1 MSNNKNYSHTKRQT
15 LSSKNRKP
23 SPNLPTPIKPF
34 LHLQPSS
41 LPHNATHI
49 SPNVASNPSSL
60 KHFPKILC
68 NINVSY
74 SYSPVVYKTQV
85 SSSIIDSSHISLND
99 ILQELDTQINLEHF
113 QISYQDMEHDNSYI
127 YCGTFPLTTQ
137 VPFPCDTTSYSAV
150 EVNIKLRQIFNRDN
164 LLRMEFIEE
173 DNENGDEPVPQ
184 REEEGNG
191 ANKNKRA
198 KERKIGYIIK
208 TVYMW
213 RKMYC
218 GFIDDKGKHVK
229 LNLEEAADKI
239 GISKKS
245 LDDYLIQLRMG
256 KMLGFNFNEHK
267 NDKVGVL
274 RTYIKKNKSALKKI
288 KEVGEVVE

>member
-1 MSNNKNYSHTKRQT
+1 MSNNKNYSHPKLQQTSSFKKRK
-15 LSSKNRKP
+15 L
-23 SPNLPTPIKPF
+23 SPNHPTF
-34 LHLQPSS
+34 HLQQQPF
-41 LPHNATHI
+41 PHNPTNI
-49 SPNVASNPSSL
+49 SSTLTTTPPLSL
-60 KHFPKILC
+60 NKHSPKILC
-68 NINVSY
+68 NITVSY
-74 SYSPVVYKTQV
+74 SYSPVTYKTQL
-85 SSSIIDSSHISLND
+85 SSTLIDASHISLND
-99 ILQELDTQINLEHF
+99 IINELSTQINLEHF
-113 QISYQDMEHDNSYI
+113 QITYHNITHNTFI

-137 VPFPCDTTSYSAV
+137 IPFPCSNITTTTT
-150 EVNIKLRQIFNRDN
+150 ETNVNVHIKLRQIFNRDN

-191 ANKNKRA
+191 NNKNKRA

-218 GFIDDKGKHVK
+218 GFTDDKGKHVK

-274 RTYIKKNKSALKKI
+274 RTYIKKNKGALKKM
-288 KEVGEVVE
+288 KDVGE

>member
-1 MSNNKNYSHTKRQT
+1 MSNNKNYSHSKRQQT
-15 LSSKNRKP
+15 SSFKKRKP
-23 SPNLPTPIKPF
+23 SLNHPTF
-34 LHLQPSS
+34 HLQQQPF
-41 LPHNATHI
+41 PHNSTNI
-49 SPNVASNPSSL
+49 FSTLPITQPSNPL
-60 KHFPKILC
+60 PLNKHSPKIQC
-68 NINVSY
+68 NITVTY
-74 SYSPVVYKTQV
+74 SYSPVTYKTQL
-85 SSSIIDSSHISLND
+85 SSTLIDASHISLND
-99 ILQELDTQINLEHF
+99 IINELSAQINLEHF
-113 QISYQDMEHDNSYI
+113 QITYHSTTHNTFI
-127 YCGTFPLTTQ
+127 YCGTYPLTTQ
-137 VPFPCDTTSYSAV
+137 IPFPCSSNTTTT
-150 EVNIKLRQIFNRDN
+150 ETNVNVHIKLRQIFNRDN

-191 ANKNKRA
+191 NNKNKRA

-274 RTYIKKNKSALKKI
+274 RTYIKKNKNALKKI
-288 KEVGEVVE
+288 KEVVD

>member
-1 MSNNKNYSHTKRQT
+1 MSNNKNYSHSKRQT
-15 LSSKNRKP
+15 SSLKKRKP
-23 SPNLPTPIKPF
+23 SPNLPTPNKQS
-34 LHLQPSS
+34 LHVQSS
-41 LPHNATHI
+41 SIPHNSNYI
-49 SPNVASNPSSL
+49 SSNITTNPISNPLSL
-60 KHFPKILC
+60 KHLPKILC

-74 SYSPVVYKTQV
+74 SYSPVIYKTQI
-85 SSSIIDSSHISLND
+85 SSTIIDSSHISLND
-99 ILQELDTQINLEHF
+99 ILKELDTQINLEHF
-113 QISYQDMEHDNSYI
+113 QISYQSIAHNTFI

-137 VPFPCDTTSYSAV
+137 IPFPCDITSETNV

-191 ANKNKRA
+191 NNKNKRA

-218 GFIDDKGKHVK
+218 GFIDDKGQYVK
-229 LNLEEAADKI
+229 LNLEEAADKV

-274 RTYIKKNKSALKKI
+274 RTYIKKNKATLKTI
-288 KEVGEVVE
+288 KEGI